1 MYSGS
6 SSPSFCSWESE
17 VRDCASYFNEQVGIG
32 TTIDMKPFGGS
43 ITNPLAEQHADI
55 YGQHPIFG
63 DWEYCDGQ
71 QDLLDQFEPPSDH
84 SDGDVKTTSFS
95 LFSDSYQRCSYEQPL
110 SVGSVRPGFGSQPS
124 NSEQGYSYG
133 EPPSVGAVR
142 QIFLSQ
148 PSAGDQRYSDGQPPT
163 LNDLGKRAKN
173 KSQKKD
179 RLLFLKKACKPLIN
193 ILRKLF
199 TPRKKI
205 LYSPVP

>member
-1 MYSGS
+1 M
-6 SSPSFCSWESE
+6 
-17 VRDCASYFNEQVGIG
+17 Q
-32 TTIDMKPFGGS
+32 PFRGS
-43 ITNPLAEQHADI
+43 ITNPIAEQHADI
-55 YGQHPIFG
+55 YGYHPMFG
-63 DWEYCDGQ
+63 DWEYSNGQ
-71 QDLLDQFEPPSDH
+71 QALLDQLESP

-148 PSAGDQRYSDGQPPT
+148 PSAGDQIYRDGQPPR

-179 RLLFLKKACKPLIN
+179 GLFFLKKACKPLMN